1 MIYTIRHVTRFRY
14 SAPIT
19 ESALQVRMQPRREGR
34 QHCLSFELTTNP
46 EARILSFQDYLGNT
60 VHSFDIP
67 VHHQELTVTAQSLV
81 SVMPSPLLPAGLD
94 RSAWDELDALA
105 ADSDIA
111 EMLVPSSF
119 ARPTELL
126 RGFARELRLMR
137 RDDPLSLLHEINHGV
152 HRALIYRPESTRVDS
167 PIDEAL
173 QMRRGVCQDY
183 AHIMIALVRGLGIP
197 CRYVSGYLYHRFTEN
212 DRRHPD
218 ASHAWVEALLPG
230 LDWIGFDPANDV
242 VAGERHRLA
251 AGVGVCGRIVDKV
264 PVDRAPVV
272 RSDGAADQMNL
283 VAERDARNRAAGFG
297 QTPQRVPAFAVEREG
312 AVVRRAVLLEEA
324 PEGVEPVP
332 QRRHP
337 DVVRSPRQL
346 RKGGPGVRG
355 GVVGVV
361 IGSVDPLLGVAADEM
376 HAAAILGRPC
386 HLGARDGQ
394 RRPRF
399 PPARHAPRR
408 RGALR
413 HRMLLVQ
420 LRKAD
425 APGRVQAL
433 ELP

>member
-81 SVMPSPLLPAGLD
+81 SVMPSPPLPAGLD

-242 VAGERHRLA
+242 VAGERHVRVAIGRDYADVPPTRGVFKGQAATALA
-251 AGVGVCGRIVDKV
+251 
-264 PVDRAPVV
+264 
-272 RSDGAADQMNL
+272 
-283 VAERDARNRAAGFG
+283 VAV
-297 QTPQRVPAFAVEREG
+297 QVVPAGEPLVDDAFLLSTQLPAREG
-312 AVVRRAVLLEEA
+312 GDAEQPQQQQQLAVRRCA
-324 PEGVEPVP
+324 
-332 QRRHP
+332 
-337 DVVRSPRQL
+337 
-346 RKGGPGVRG
+346 
-355 GVVGVV
+355 
-361 IGSVDPLLGVAADEM
+361 
-376 HAAAILGRPC
+376 C
-386 HLGARDGQ
+386 C
-394 RRPRF
+394 RRP
-399 PPARHAPRR
+399 AM
-408 RGALR
+408 GI
-413 HRMLLVQ
+413 
-420 LRKAD
+420 RKENEE
-425 APGRVQAL
+425 R
-433 ELP
+433 